1 MRIYSRSADS
11 WFDGKVTEVI
21 AHKLANGRRGSRS
34 DEWLVV
40 KYKNGKK
47 TKRIQRNC
55 PDVKPIPNDSILSL
69 RCGSQC
75 LIYSKKFEIWL
86 QGEVLRVFSCVL
98 SLFCFSTDFY
108 MIFVGVISNIC
119 ISSKMYHVPF

>member
-1 MRIYSRSADS
+1 MDTEPVHKRRRSRNSFDETRAEWTVGDYVRIYSRSADS
-11 WFDGKVTEVI
+11 WYDGKVTEVI

-55 PDVKPIPNDSILSL
+55 PDVKPISSDNILSL
-69 RCGSQC
+69 RTGSQC

-86 QGEVLRVFSCVL
+86 PGEVLRVFSCVPL
-98 SLFCFSTDFY
+98 
-108 MIFVGVISNIC
+108 
-119 ISSKMYHVPF
+119 